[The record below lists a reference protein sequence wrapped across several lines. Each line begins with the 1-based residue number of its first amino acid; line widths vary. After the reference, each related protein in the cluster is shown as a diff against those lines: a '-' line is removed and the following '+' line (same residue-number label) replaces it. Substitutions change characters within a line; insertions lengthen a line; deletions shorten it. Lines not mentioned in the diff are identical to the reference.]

1 MSSLLSAIRRASSR
15 RDKAYEAYVAAVR
28 AAREAGHTLDEIGK
42 AAGITRQGAR
52 YLLYPDPR
60 KGDGDAD

>member
-1 MSSLLSAIRRASSR
+1 MSALLSAIRRATTR
-15 RDKAYEAYVAAVR
+15 RDTADQAYRAAIR

-52 YLLYPDPR
+52 YLLHPDPR
-60 KGDGDAD
+60 KGEDNA